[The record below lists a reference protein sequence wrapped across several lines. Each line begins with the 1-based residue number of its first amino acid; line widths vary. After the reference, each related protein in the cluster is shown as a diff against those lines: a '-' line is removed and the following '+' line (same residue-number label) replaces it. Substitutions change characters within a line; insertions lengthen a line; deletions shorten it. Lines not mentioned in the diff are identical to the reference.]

1 MSVIIKQSIQ
11 NTIISYVGIV
21 LGFIST
27 ILLFPRILTPD
38 QYGLTR
44 LFVSLALI
52 CAQFA
57 HLGIKNTIIR
67 FFPYF
72 RSSQKEKSRL
82 LTLSLVIPLGGFL
95 LFTALYV
102 LGQDIFISY
111 YNDRSALFG
120 EYFYFLIPLVF
131 AILFFEVLNNY
142 VRALRDSI
150 TGSFLNEVIM
160 RALIIILLVVHY
172 FKFISF
178 STFMIGFVGTYCIE
192 PFYLLIYLYRR
203 GELNLAFPTLDKRA
217 KFIKGM
223 GVYGAYSLLG
233 GLATL
238 LVGNIDII
246 MLGAMTSLNDTAVY
260 AIAFYV
266 GSVIAVPQ
274 RSINKIAVPILA
286 GLIKEKAFTK
296 VESLYKR
303 TSLTQIISGVLLY
316 VGIWA
321 NMHNLMDLLP
331 EEYHG
336 AEWII
341 IIIGAA
347 KLFNMATGINGNII
361 MNSKYFRFDLYT
373 NILLIAITITTN
385 YFFIQYWGMLG
396 AAIATALSIFIYNFI
411 KFIYVWIKF
420 DMQPFRWNSLSILII
435 ATFCLWISWQIPYLY
450 NFVIDL
456 AIRSSII
463 TIIFVGTILLFNL
476 SDDVRKLINTGYQK
490 ILRFINQSR

>member
-1 MSVIIKQSIQ
+1 MGVIIRQSIQ
-11 NTIISYVGIV
+11 NTVISYVGIV

-72 RSSQKEKSRL
+72 QSSQKEKSKL
-82 LTLSLVIPLGGFL
+82 LTLTLLIPFVGFL
-95 LFTALYV
+95 LFTVLYL

-111 YNDRSALFG
+111 YDDRSALFD
-120 EYFYFLIPLVF
+120 EYFLFLIPLVF
-131 AILFFEVLNNY
+131 ATLFFEVLNNY
-142 VRALRDSI
+142 VRALQDSI
-150 TGSFLNEVIM
+150 TGSFLNEVVM
-160 RALIIILLVVHY
+160 RALIIVLLIVHY
-172 FKFISF
+172 FELISF
-178 STFMIGFVGTYCIE
+178 PTFMIGFVATYCIE
-192 PFYLLIYLYRR
+192 PFYLLIYLYRH
-203 GELNLAFPTLDKRA
+203 GELSLSYPKLDKRA

-246 MLGAMTSLNDTAVY
+246 MLGAMTNLSDTAVY

-286 GLIKEKAFTK
+286 GLIKEKAFTQ

-303 TSLTQIISGVLLY
+303 TSLTQVISGVLLY
-316 VGIWA
+316 IGIWA

-336 AEWII
+336 AEWVI

-347 KLFNMATGINGNII
+347 KLFNMATGINGHII

-373 NILLIAITITTN
+373 NILLIAITITSN

-411 KFIYVWIKF
+411 KFIFVWIKF
-420 DMQPFRWNSLSILII
+420 DMQPFRWNALAVLII
-435 ATFCLWISWQIPYLY
+435 AAICLGISWQIPYLY
-450 NFVIDL
+450 NFVIDVVV
-456 AIRSSII
+456 RSGII
-463 TIIFVGTILLFNL
+463 TIIFAGSILLFDLSEDVKNL
-476 SDDVRKLINTGYQK
+476 LQEGYKRVQKLD
-490 ILRFINQSR
+490 LF